1 MRELLL
7 MVHPTTGVL
16 AMLCA
21 LWVFVEALNASPV
34 RSIASNGAS
43 ARNRSRLLWG
53 SMLTAVL
60 MVATLISGGYW
71 YVVYYAADKAIILN
85 SAWPFAHSILME
97 IKEHLFFATLILS
110 VLLPIVVRT
119 NDLALNRG
127 ARMLTLV
134 ISALIILSS
143 LAFEGAGAV
152 ISMAVRVGLLN

>member
-7 MVHPTTGVL
+7 MIHPTTGVL

-53 SMLTAVL
+53 SMLTALL
-60 MVATLISGGYW
+60 MIATLISGGYW

-110 VLLPIVVRT
+110 VLLPIVVRG
-119 NDLALNRG
+119 NDLAINRG
-127 ARMLTLV
+127 ARILV
-134 ISALIILSS
+134 LAITSLIILSS
-143 LAFEGAGAV
+143 LAFEGAGAI
-152 ISMAVRVGLLN
+152 ISMAVRIGIMN